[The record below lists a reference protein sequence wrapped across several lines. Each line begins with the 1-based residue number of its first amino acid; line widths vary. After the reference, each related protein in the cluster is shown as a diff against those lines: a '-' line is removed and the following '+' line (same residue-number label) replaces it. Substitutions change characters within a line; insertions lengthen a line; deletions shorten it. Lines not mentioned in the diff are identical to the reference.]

1 VRLEA
6 SFSAV
11 GLFVLLALADS
22 ELSRL
27 FAPLP
32 EPAEPIEM
40 PHFHSGAR
48 LVEKVRNYQFFGA
61 RAADAGSSLRQ
72 RLLVTSDYQ
81 GRESRFTGQTDWHIE
96 WRACFEQRAGRCAI
110 SGVQSTV
117 HVTYTLPRWADR
129 DSAPAHLRDRWD
141 RYILSLSAHE
151 KGHGAIALEVARL
164 IEAALVG
171 QSSEESCDRLNADA
185 VKIVDEVMHRGE
197 AMQREYDRVTRHGS
211 SQGAQ
216 FPF

>member
-11 GLFVLLALADS
+11 GLILLLSLADS

-27 FAPLP
+27 FLPGREAPGSYEAQRCP
-32 EPAEPIEM
+32 
-40 PHFHSGAR
+40 SSTS
-48 LVEKVRNYQFFGA
+48 LVENVRNYEFFGS
-61 RAADAGSSLRQ
+61 RAADAGTSLRQ

-81 GRESRFTGQTDWHIE
+81 GRQSRFTGQTDWHIE
-96 WRACFEQRAGRCAI
+96 WRACFEQQAGRCSI
-110 SGVQSTV
+110 TGVHSTV

-129 DSAPAHLRDRWD
+129 DNAPPHLRDRWD
-141 RYILSLSAHE
+141 RYITSLSAHE

-164 IEAALVG
+164 IDLALVG
-171 QSSEESCDRLNADA
+171 RSGEDGCDGLNTRS
-185 VKIVDEVMHRGE
+185 VQIVDEVMQRGE
-197 AMQREYDRVTRHGS
+197 AMQREYDRATRHGS
-211 SQGAQ
+211 AQGAQ